1 MKGRPKKDDSKR
13 NVVRLRLSDDELKM
27 LEKVADELDI
37 SKSELIRTA
46 LYQYYFCHSLQKFG
60 LN

>member
-1 MKGRPKKDDSKR
+1 MSGRPKKDDSKC
-13 NVVRLRLSDDELKM
+13 NIVRFRVSDDELKM
-27 LEKVADELDI
+27 LEKAADELDI

-46 LYQYYFCHSLQKFG
+46 LCQYYFGHSRPKSG

>member
-1 MKGRPKKDDSKR
+1 MRGRPKKDDSKC
-13 NVVRLRLSDDELKM
+13 NIIRLRFSDDELKM
-27 LEKVADELDI
+27 LKRVADELDI

-46 LYQYYFCHSLQKFG
+46 LYQYYFCHSLQKIG

>member
-1 MKGRPKKDDSKR
+1 MRGRPKKDDSKR
-13 NVVRLRLSDDELKM
+13 NIIRLRFSDDELKM
-27 LEKVADELDI
+27 LERTADELDI

-46 LYQYYFCHSLQKFG
+46 LCQYYFCHSLQKSG